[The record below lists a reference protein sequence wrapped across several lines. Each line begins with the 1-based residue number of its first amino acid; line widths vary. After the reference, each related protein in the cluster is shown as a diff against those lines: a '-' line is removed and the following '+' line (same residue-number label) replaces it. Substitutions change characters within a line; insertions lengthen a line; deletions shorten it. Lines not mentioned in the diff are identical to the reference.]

1 MDAHMHIY
9 KHICIRVYAYV
20 CYEVLVLEFSQA
32 FSKRENMTHA
42 LLKTTGKSY
51 EKSDFMVKTKKIE
64 VIIPFSY
71 LQKCKKKN
79 QNKFSS
85 L

>member
-9 KHICIRVYAYV
+9 KHVCIRVYAYV

-51 EKSDFMVKTKKIE
+51 EKSQILWLKRKK
-64 VIIPFSY
+64 S
-71 LQKCKKKN
+71 K
-79 QNKFSS
+79 
-85 L
+85 